1 MKKERRTQAE
11 RTTVTRGALIEAG
24 RRLFTERGYAEVSA
38 EEIVAAAGVTRGA
51 LYHHFEDKK
60 GLFAAIFEAIEE
72 ETIARIGAGA
82 RADQAGL
89 SAIDRMRAGT
99 RTWLELCRDPEVH
112 RIALIEAPAVLGWE
126 RWRAIGD
133 RYSLALVEYLL
144 HAAIAAGEIPPQ
156 PVPPLAHVLLG
167 MVREGAIYLATA
179 ADQTQAQR
187 DVGGVVDRFLRALGQ
202 GETGA

>member
-1 MKKERRTQAE
+1 MENKRRTQAE
-11 RTTVTRGALIEAG
+11 RTAATRGALIAAA
-24 RRLFTERGYAEVSA
+24 RALFTERGFAGVSA

-51 LYHHFEDKK
+51 LYHHFEDKT
-60 GLFAAIFEAIEE
+60 GLFAAAFEAIEE

-82 RADQAGL
+82 GTG

-99 RTWLELCRDPEVH
+99 RAWLDLCREPEVH

-144 HAAIAAGEIPPQ
+144 AAAIAAGEIPSQ
-156 PVPPLAHVLLG
+156 PVAPLAHILLG
-167 MVREGAIYLATA
+167 VVREGALFLATA
-179 ADQTQAQR
+179 EDPAAAQR
-187 DVGGVVDRFLRALGQ
+187 DVGQAVDRILLGLS
-202 GETGA
+202 GAAGGGA

>member
-11 RTTVTRGALIEAG
+11 RTTATRGALIAAG
-24 RRLFTERGYAEVSA
+24 RALFTERSYAEVSA

-60 GLFAAIFEAIEE
+60 GLFAAVFEAIEE
-72 ETIARIGAGA
+72 ETIARIGAGTPNGTPIE
-82 RADQAGL
+82 R
-89 SAIDRMRAGT
+89 IRAGT
-99 RTWLELCRDPEVH
+99 RTWLEICREPEVH

-133 RYSLALVEYLL
+133 RYSLALVEHLL
-144 HAAIAAGEIPPQ
+144 SGAIAAGEIPPQ

-167 MVREGAIYLATA
+167 MVREGALFLATA
-179 ADQTQAQR
+179 ADPAQAQR
-187 DVGGVVDRFLRALGQ
+187 DVGRVVDQLLLALSQPSGTAV
-202 GETGA
+202 EPT

>member
-11 RTTVTRGALIEAG
+11 RTTATRGALIAAG
-24 RRLFTERGYAEVSA
+24 RALFTERSYAEVSA

-60 GLFAAIFEAIEE
+60 GLFAAVFEAIEE
-72 ETIARIGAGA
+72 ETIARIGAGTPNGTPIE
-82 RADQAGL
+82 R
-89 SAIDRMRAGT
+89 IRAGT
-99 RTWLELCRDPEVH
+99 RTWLEICREPEVH

-133 RYSLALVEYLL
+133 RYSLALVEHLL
-144 HAAIAAGEIPPQ
+144 SGAIAAGEIPSQ

-167 MVREGAIYLATA
+167 MVREGALFLATA
-179 ADQTQAQR
+179 ADPTQAQR
-187 DVGGVVDRFLRALGQ
+187 DVGRVVDQLLLALSQPSGTAV
-202 GETGA
+202 EPT